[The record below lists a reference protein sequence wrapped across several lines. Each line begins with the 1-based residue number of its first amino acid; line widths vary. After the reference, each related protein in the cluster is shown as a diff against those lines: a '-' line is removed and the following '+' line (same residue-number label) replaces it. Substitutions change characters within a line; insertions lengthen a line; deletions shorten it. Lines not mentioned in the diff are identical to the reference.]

1 MRAAVEEYLDDL
13 RAQGRSV
20 ETVKQYRWHLGQ
32 WLLWC
37 GENGVTGWP
46 DLDRVGLRRWAAG
59 VRDRWAPA
67 TARTAVVTV
76 KGFLRWAG
84 VEGLCAPA
92 LGEALKTPKRARRV
106 QRTARAGE
114 VQLLLAQCGSGA
126 AGVRNA
132 AMISLAFDS
141 LLRVSEMTGLRLRDL
156 DLERMAVIV
165 TGKGDKQR
173 VVRFGSG
180 TAERLRAWLAVRPK
194 TDSAALF
201 VGVGGSLPGQPMTRG
216 GVRCILGKLAGRAG
230 VAHLSPHALR
240 RGGAVAMIE
249 AGAPSRI
256 VQMHGGWDD
265 LSMVDWYTQAADVS
279 KVFDEYSPVNGCQKP
294 LDLVP

>member
-1 MRAAVEEYLDDL
+1 MRAAVDEYLDDL

-37 GENGVTGWP
+37 EGQGVIGWAGV
-46 DLDRVGLRRWAAG
+46 DRALLRRWAAG
-59 VRDRWAPA
+59 VRDRWAAA

-84 VEGLCAPA
+84 SEGLCSST

-106 QRTARAGE
+106 QRTAGSGE
-114 VQLLLAQCGSGA
+114 VGVLLAQCGNDA
-126 AGVRNA
+126 AGLRNA
-132 AMISLAFDS
+132 AMISLMFDS
-141 LLRVSEMTGLRLRDL
+141 LLRVSELCGLRLRDV
-156 DLERMAVIV
+156 DLQRMAVIV
-165 TGKGDKQR
+165 TGKGNKQR
-173 VVRFGSG
+173 VVRFGAA
-180 TAERLRAWLAVRPK
+180 TAERLQLWLAARPK
-194 TDSAALF
+194 TDSQAFF
-201 VGVGGSLPGQPMTRG
+201 VGVGGLSPGGPMTRG
-216 GVRCILGKLAGRAG
+216 GVRCTLGKLAGRAG
-230 VAHLSPHALR
+230 VPHLSPHALR

-249 AGAPSRI
+249 AGAPSRV

-279 KVFDEYSPVNGCQKP
+279 KVFDAFSPANGCHKP
-294 LDLVP
+294 DA